1 MLIKPFKQIWSLRN
15 SKGLYV
21 DLSNIEKQM
30 NDIEKQLL
38 KDRKECGQ
46 CIQNDI
52 LLAYVEKALKGRKLK
67 KFKKE
72 FNL

>member
-1 MLIKPFKQIWSLRN
+1 MFKSFKKIWSLKD
-15 SKGLYV
+15 SKGLHI
-21 DLSNIEKQM
+21 DISHIEKQM
-30 NDIEKQLL
+30 NAIEQQLL
-38 KDRKECGQ
+38 KDRECNN

-52 LLAYVEKALKGRKLK
+52 LLAYVEKALKGRQLK

>member
-1 MLIKPFKQIWSLRN
+1 MFKSFKKIWALKD
-15 SKGLYV
+15 SKGLHIDV
-21 DLSNIEKQM
+21 AH
-30 NDIEKQLL
+30 IEKQLM

-52 LLAYVEKALKGRKLK
+52 LLAYVEKAFKGKELK
-67 KFKKE
+67 KIKKE

>member
-1 MLIKPFKQIWSLRN
+1 MKEGFKMFLKSFKKIWSLKD
-15 SKGLYV
+15 SKGLHI
-21 DLSNIEKQM
+21 DISH
-30 NDIEKQLL
+30 IEKQLL
-38 KDRKECGQ
+38 KNQKECGN

-52 LLAYVEKALKGRKLK
+52 LLAYVEKALKGKQLK

>member
-1 MLIKPFKQIWSLRN
+1 MKEGFKMFLKSFKKIWSLKD
-15 SKGLYV
+15 SKGLHI
-21 DLSNIEKQM
+21 DISH
-30 NDIEKQLL
+30 IEKQL
-38 KDRKECGQ
+38 KDQKECNN

-52 LLAYVEKALKGRKLK
+52 LLAYVEKALKGKQLK